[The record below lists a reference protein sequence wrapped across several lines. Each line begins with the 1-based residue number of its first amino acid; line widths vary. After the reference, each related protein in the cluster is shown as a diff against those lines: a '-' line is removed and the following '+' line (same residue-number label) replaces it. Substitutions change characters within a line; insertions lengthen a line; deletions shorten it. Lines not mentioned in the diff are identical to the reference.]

1 MRHEPPRHATHV
13 RDFTS
18 KLAMLALGAALIIFA
33 TWFSSYV
40 AFEPIVI
47 SGEEWSFGPREVAHL
62 FGFMGCVLALWF
74 FGNSFAAWPT
84 MIVTLLIGAI
94 GIGLVVFYGIAPR
107 GIKNM
112 IDPNAAETFLYVLYY
127 YLLGCFSGC
136 CIRKQ
141 SHWLL
146 QPRRMLIIAALV
158 LAATSMGWEVYTQP
172 FEHVY
177 HKAPRH
183 YVQLAQVLC
192 DFVGIAVGFK
202 LVNSLIQKLESHG
215 SANAAIQD
223 CANTSAFAK
232 ELWAMVAMK
241 TTRLRH
247 LFEGCRAS
255 PPH

>member
-1 MRHEPPRHATHV
+1 MSHEPTRYATKV
-13 RDFTS
+13 REFPS

-40 AFEPIVI
+40 AFEPIVL

-84 MIVTLLIGAI
+84 MIVTLLIGTI
-94 GIGLVVFYGIAPR
+94 GIGLVVLYGIAPR
-107 GIKNM
+107 EIKDL

-127 YLLGCFSGC
+127 YLLGCFAGC

-141 SHWLL
+141 SHWLI
-146 QPRRMLIIAALV
+146 QPRRMVIIAALV
-158 LAATSMGWEVYTQP
+158 LVATSTGWEVYTQP

-183 YVQLAQVLC
+183 YVQLAKVLC
-192 DFVGIAVGFK
+192 DFVGIAVGFR
-202 LVNSLIQKLESHG
+202 LVNSLIKRLESQG
-215 SANAAIQD
+215 SANATTPD
-223 CANTSAFAK
+223 CASTHAFAK
-232 ELWAMVAMK
+232 ELWTMVTMT
-241 TTRLRH
+241 TTRLRQ
-247 LFEGCRAS
+247 LWVRRIKTTE
-255 PPH
+255 

>member
-1 MRHEPPRHATHV
+1 MSYEPPQYRTQV
-13 RDFTS
+13 IDFTS
-18 KLAMLALGAALIIFA
+18 KLAVLALGTALIIFA

-40 AFEPIVI
+40 AFEPIVL

-62 FGFMGCVLALWF
+62 FGFMGCVLAVWF

-84 MIVTLLIGAI
+84 LIVTLLNGAI
-94 GIGLVVFYGIAPR
+94 GIGLVMFYGIAPR
-107 GIKNM
+107 EIKEM

-127 YLLGCFSGC
+127 YLLGCFAGC

-141 SHWLL
+141 SHWLI

-158 LAATSMGWEVYTQP
+158 LATISIGWEVYTQP

-192 DFVGIAVGFK
+192 DFVGITIGFR
-202 LVNSLIQKLESHG
+202 LVNSLIQRLESHG
-215 SANAAIQD
+215 IVNAATPD
-223 CANTSAFAK
+223 CVSTYAFAR
-232 ELWAMVAMK
+232 ELWTMVKLTKTRYRQLWVRRIK
-241 TTRLRH
+241 TT
-247 LFEGCRAS
+247 E
-255 PPH
+255 